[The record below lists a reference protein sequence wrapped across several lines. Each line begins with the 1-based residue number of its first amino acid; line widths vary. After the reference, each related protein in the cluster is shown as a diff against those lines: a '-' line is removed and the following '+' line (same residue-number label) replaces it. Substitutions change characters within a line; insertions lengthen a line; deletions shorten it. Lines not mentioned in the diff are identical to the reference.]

1 MNTVN
6 YSQPDKCLF
15 ASGGLAELVDAYAL
29 GAYDFGHESSSLLS
43 PTIKKC
49 CIKCCVQ
56 LLMLQ
61 PSRQVEATLLGLIVR
76 LVFKAQK
83 KTKKKTKNH
92 LNLLHE
98 TLQMI
103 KDVANEMKKVKWVWF
118 IRLRLVLG
126 KNHPTHIHSLLHILL
141 QYQRLFF
148 KQSMYALVNSFC
160 NKCNKTTSLLY
171 FYCNKNHQCMYLI

>member
-43 PTIKKC
+43 PT
-49 CIKCCVQ
+49 
-56 LLMLQ
+56 
-61 PSRQVEATLLGLIVR
+61 R
-76 LVFKAQK
+76 
-83 KTKKKTKNH
+83 KTSEVTI
-92 LNLLHE
+92 LDETNLLHE
-98 TLQMI
+98 MLHLI
-103 KDVANEMKKVKWVWF
+103 KNVAVSLRKVKWVWF
-118 IRLRLVLG
+118 IQDWLVLG

-148 KQSMYALVNSFC
+148 KQSMYALVDSFC

-171 FYCNKNHQCMYLI
+171 FYCNKNHKCMYLTLRTRTL

>member
-43 PTIKKC
+43 PTIKP
-49 CIKCCVQ
+49 IGRHA
-56 LLMLQ
+56 
-61 PSRQVEATLLGLIVR
+61 SFE
-76 LVFKAQK
+76 
-83 KTKKKTKNH
+83 KTNRDINKTSHSNNTRRYKFVARGVAFD
-92 LNLLHE
+92 
-98 TLQMI
+98 
-103 KDVANEMKKVKWVWF
+103 KDVAKVSEEKLSWAWF
-118 IRLRLVLG
+118 FREWLVLG

-148 KQSMYALVNSFC
+148 KQSMYALVDSFC

-171 FYCNKNHQCMYLI
+171 FYCNKNHKCMYLTLRTRTL

>member
-6 YSQPDKCLF
+6 YSQPDKSLF

-43 PTIKKC
+43 PT
-49 CIKCCVQ
+49 
-56 LLMLQ
+56 
-61 PSRQVEATLLGLIVR
+61 R
-76 LVFKAQK
+76 
-83 KTKKKTKNH
+83 KTSEVTI
-92 LNLLHE
+92 LDETNLLHE
-98 TLQMI
+98 MLHLL
-103 KDVANEMKKVKWVWF
+103 KDVAESLRKVKWVWF
-118 IRLRLVLG
+118 IRDWLVLG

-141 QYQRLFF
+141 QHQRLFF

-171 FYCNKNHQCMYLI
+171 FYCNKNHQCMYLTLRTRTL

>member
-43 PTIKKC
+43 PTRNTSEVTI
-49 CIKCCVQ
+49 
-56 LLMLQ
+56 L
-61 PSRQVEATLLGLIVR
+61 EET
-76 LVFKAQK
+76 
-83 KTKKKTKNH
+83 
-92 LNLLHE
+92 NLLQEMLH
-98 TLQMI
+98 LL
-103 KDVANEMKKVKWVWF
+103 KDVAEGLRKVKWVWF
-118 IRLRLVLG
+118 IQDWLVLG

-148 KQSMYALVNSFC
+148 KQSVYALVNSFC

-171 FYCNKNHQCMYLI
+171 FYCNKNHQCMYLTLRIRTL

>member
-43 PTIKKC
+43 PT
-49 CIKCCVQ
+49 
-56 LLMLQ
+56 
-61 PSRQVEATLLGLIVR
+61 R
-76 LVFKAQK
+76 
-83 KTKKKTKNH
+83 KTSEVTI
-92 LNLLHE
+92 LDETNLLHE
-98 TLQMI
+98 MLHLL
-103 KDVANEMKKVKWVWF
+103 KDVAESLRKVKWVWF
-118 IRLRLVLG
+118 IQDWLVLG

-141 QYQRLFF
+141 QHQRLFF
-148 KQSMYALVNSFC
+148 KQSMYALVDSFC

-171 FYCNKNHQCMYLI
+171 FYCNKNHKCMYLTLRTRTL